1 MRGQNLYAEDE
12 KDLRLEYRFWY
23 PFHFDFY
30 DSIIYHKLLK
40 KREPP
45 VIQMKVIDAY
55 SLGLFKEL
63 ELVQLVH
70 DLRRMGLSYLMEFR
84 KH

>member
-1 MRGQNLYAEDE
+1 MYAEDE
-12 KDLRLEYRFWY
+12 KDLWLEYRFWH

-30 DSIIYHKLLK
+30 HSLIYRKFLG

-55 SLGLFKEL
+55 SLGLFKEP
-63 ELVQLVH
+63 ELVQLVC
-70 DLRRMGLSYLMEFR
+70 DVR
-84 KH
+84 